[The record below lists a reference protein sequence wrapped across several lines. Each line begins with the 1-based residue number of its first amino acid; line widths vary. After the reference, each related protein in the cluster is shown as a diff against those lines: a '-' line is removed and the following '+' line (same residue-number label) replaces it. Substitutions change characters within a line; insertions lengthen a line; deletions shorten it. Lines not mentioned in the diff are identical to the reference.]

1 MNDVVFLEILET
13 KNDASYE
20 KHEVTHV
27 FLFLLI

>member
-20 KHEVTHV
+20 K
-27 FLFLLI
+27 FLINLYLLDWI